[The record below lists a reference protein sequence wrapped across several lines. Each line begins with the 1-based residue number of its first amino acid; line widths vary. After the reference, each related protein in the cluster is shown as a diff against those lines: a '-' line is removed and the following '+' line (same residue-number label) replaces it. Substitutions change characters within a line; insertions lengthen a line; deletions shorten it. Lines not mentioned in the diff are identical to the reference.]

1 MQKSQP
7 KTIKMKKVA
16 NKSKCKMKHKKI
28 FKYQNKIHKM
38 MWFLMELYKMRN
50 FKKKNRLKSNN
61 MMRKVN
67 KFNHFKI
74 RYLSN

>member
-1 MQKSQP
+1 MSKP

-16 NKSKCKMKHKKI
+16 KKSKCKMKHKKI

-38 MWFLMELYKMRN
+38 MWLLMEVYKVRN
-50 FKKKNRLKSNN
+50 FKKKNRLKSKN

>member
-1 MQKSQP
+1 MSKSQP

-16 NKSKCKMKHKKI
+16 NKSKCKMKLKKI

-38 MWFLMELYKMRN
+38 MWLLMEVYKLRN

>member
-1 MQKSQP
+1 MSKSQP

-16 NKSKCKMKHKKI
+16 NKSKFKMKHKKI
-28 FKYQNKIHKM
+28 IKYQNKIHKM
-38 MWFLMELYKMRN
+38 MWLLMEVYKLRN
-50 FKKKNRLKSNN
+50 FKKMNRLKSKN

-74 RYLSN
+74 R